1 MNEKLNETLKSIIG
15 KSLNSS
21 SENLSKPKLFA
32 HKVIDAFDVMATA
45 NAKTSFTQSV
55 WNSIKWYMKN
65 KIIPNKSD
73 EQIRSDLKNI
83 HDVISPLFE
92 TINTATEIQEA
103 RLLNT
108 VQEGATMQKSKAQ
121 SFIESNPDFQEA
133 LGVIEEL

>member
-1 MNEKLNETLKSIIG
+1 MQEKLDEILKSIIG
-15 KSLNSS
+15 KSQNSS
-21 SENLSKPKLFA
+21 SANLSKPKQFA

-73 EQIRSDLKNI
+73 DEVRADLKNI
-83 HDVISPLFE
+83 HDTIRPLFQ

-103 RLLNT
+103 RILNT
-108 VQEGATMQKSKAQ
+108 IQEGAIIQKSKAQ
-121 SFIESNPDFQEA
+121 LFIESNPDFQEA